1 MDSARYDI
9 GRRSPQETRI
19 GGGGRDERMVL
30 ARSCLTKA
38 ARFQDALDNVASSI
52 YESLPHPQTRR
63 QLGPRTH
70 CPPRHRTPLLSQAS
84 RVQDAFGWRG
94 EQHPPG
100 PTAPAHTPPARTMPS
115 TCTLRRGGGVGM
127 RCPPRHA
134 CRHAERRRG
143 LASRSAPLAD
153 ASLGSRP
160 LSVTFLGSP
169 SAARRAAA
177 AAAGGEPRRS
187 ESAKECDISVSAGGA
202 GWSKAWCGGGVT

>member
-1 MDSARYDI
+1 MDSARYVI

-100 PTAPAHTPPARTMPS
+100 PYGTS
-115 TCTLRRGGGVGM
+115 THAVSLGHAVHVHAAQGGGRWHEVSAAP
-127 RCPPRHA
+127 RLPPR
-134 CRHAERRRG
+134 RE
-143 LASRSAPLAD
+143 
-153 ASLGSRP
+153 
-160 LSVTFLGSP
+160 
-169 SAARRAAA
+169 AARA
-177 AAAGGEPRRS
+177 
-187 ESAKECDISVSAGGA
+187 
-202 GWSKAWCGGGVT
+202 GVTLGTSG